1 MNGIINFHKPKGMTS
16 HDAVYYFRRLL
27 KIKKIG
33 HTGTL
38 DPDATG
44 VLPICIGKA
53 TRVSEYLLNADKEY
67 IGSLV
72 LGSETD
78 TQDSSGEVLFTS
90 NLTVDEEEIKNSF
103 SKFTGKLSQIPPM
116 YSAVRH
122 NGKKLYE
129 LAREGKVVERKPRD
143 INIYQLDILN
153 IEDDN
158 RKINFY
164 TKCSRGT
171 YIRTL
176 CNDIGRDLGTYGHMS
191 DLKRVGVG
199 QFKIE
204 DSFTMDY
211 LNNLSLD
218 QISQLIMPIDTALDS
233 LDKILVKNNY
243 YKQLVNGVVVPVDS
257 KEVDLTSNYRV
268 YCDHKFIG
276 IGKVII
282 ENNEQFIKMDKV
294 FI

>member
-1 MNGIINFHKPKGMTS
+1 MNGIINFNKPKGMTS

-44 VLPICIGKA
+44 VLPICIGKG

-67 IGSLV
+67 IGCLT

-78 TQDSSGEVLFTS
+78 TQDSSGNVILS
-90 NLTVDEEEIKNSF
+90 SDLSVNEEDIINSF
-103 SKFTGKLSQIPPM
+103 EKFKGKSSQIPPM

-129 LAREGKVVERKPRD
+129 LAREGKIVERKPRY
-143 INIYQLDILN
+143 INIYDLKILDI
-153 IEDDN
+153 EDN
-158 RKINFY
+158 KKISFY

-176 CNDIGRDLGTYGHMS
+176 CNDIGRDLKTYGHMS

-199 QFKIE
+199 KFDIK
-204 DSFTMDY
+204 DSLSMEY
-211 LNNLSLD
+211 LNNLS
-218 QISQLIMPIDTALDS
+218 IEEIKELIMPIDMALDGLGKIEVHKS
-233 LDKILVKNNY
+233 LYNKII
-243 YKQLVNGVVVPVDS
+243 NGVIVPVESID
-257 KEVDLTSNYRV
+257 VNLDDRYRI
-268 YCDHKFIG
+268 YCDNKFIG
-276 IGKVII
+276 IGNII
-282 ENNEQFIKMDKV
+282 IKESNKFIKMDKV

>member
-27 KIKKIG
+27 KMKKIG

-44 VLPICIGKA
+44 VLPICIGKG

-67 IGSLV
+67 IGCLI

-78 TQDSSGEVLFTS
+78 TQDSSGEVLFS
-90 NLTVDEEEIKNSF
+90 SHVTVSEEDIFNSF
-103 SKFTGKLSQIPPM
+103 NKFKGRLSQIPPM

-122 NGKKLYE
+122 KGRKLYE

-143 INIYQLDILN
+143 INIYELKILSVEN
-153 IEDDN
+153 NN
-158 RKINFY
+158 RKIVFY

-176 CNDIGRDLGTYGHMS
+176 CNDIGRDLGTYGHMG

-199 QFKIE
+199 EFKID
-204 DSFTMDY
+204 DSLSMDY
-211 LNNLSLD
+211 LNDLTID
-218 QISQLIMPIDTALDS
+218 EVKKHIMPIDAALDC
-233 LDKILVKNNY
+233 LDKIEINKTY
-243 YKQLVNGVVVPVDS
+243 YKQITNGVLVPIDF
-257 KEVDLTSNYRV
+257 KDIDNDSNYRV
-268 YCDHKFIG
+268 YCDDIFIG
-276 IGKVII
+276 IGKII
-282 ENNEQFIKMDKV
+282 IKDNEQFVKMDKV

>member
-1 MNGIINFHKPKGMTS
+1 MNGIINFNKPKNMTS

-27 KIKKIG
+27 SIKKIG

-44 VLPICIGKA
+44 VLPICIGKG

-67 IGSLV
+67 IGCLT
-72 LGSETD
+72 LGTETD
-78 TQDSSGEVLFTS
+78 TQDSSGNVLFS
-90 NLTVDEEEIKNSF
+90 SDLEVNEEDIISSF
-103 SKFTGKLSQIPPM
+103 NKFKGRHSQLPPM

-143 INIYQLDILN
+143 INIYELKILN
-153 IEDDN
+153 IEDN
-158 RKINFY
+158 KRIQFY

-176 CNDIGRDLGTYGHMS
+176 CNDIGRDLKTYGHMS

-199 QFKIE
+199 KFKIE
-204 DSFTMDY
+204 NSFTMEY
-211 LNNLSLD
+211 LNALSMD
-218 QISQLIMPIDTALDS
+218 EIKKLIMPVDLALDS
-233 LDKILVKNNY
+233 LDKVEVEKGYFNKIINGVIVPIESIEIDKNN
-243 YKQLVNGVVVPVDS
+243 S
-257 KEVDLTSNYRV
+257 FRV
-268 YCDHKFIG
+268 YCDRKFIG
-276 IGKVII
+276 IGKII
-282 ENNEQFIKMDKV
+282 IKENKEFIKMDKV

>member
-1 MNGIINFHKPKGMTS
+1 MNGIINFNKPKGMTS

-27 KIKKIG
+27 KMKKIG

-44 VLPICIGKA
+44 VLPICIGKG

-67 IGSLV
+67 VGCLT

-78 TQDSSGEVLFTS
+78 TQDSSGKVLFS
-90 NLTVDEEEIKNSF
+90 SDLRVREEDIINSF
-103 SKFTGKLSQIPPM
+103 DKFKGESSQIPPM

-143 INIYQLDILN
+143 INIYELKILK
-153 IEDDN
+153 IEDN
-158 RKINFY
+158 KRISFY

-176 CNDIGRDLGTYGHMS
+176 CNDIGRDLKTYGHMS

-199 QFKIE
+199 QFNIKN
-204 DSFTMDY
+204 SLTMEY
-211 LNNLSLD
+211 LNNLSID
-218 QISQLIMPIDTALDS
+218 EIHSLIMPIDMALDS
-233 LDKILVKNNY
+233 LDKIEIHKSFY
-243 YKQLVNGVVVPVDS
+243 DKIINGVIVPVESMNTNLND
-257 KEVDLTSNYRV
+257 NYRV
-268 YCDHKFIG
+268 YCDNKFIG
-276 IGKVII
+276 IGKII
-282 ENNEQFIKMDKV
+282 IKSHQEFIKMDKV

>member
-1 MNGIINFHKPKGMTS
+1 MNGVINFNKPKGMTS

-44 VLPICIGKA
+44 VLPICIGKG

-67 IGSLV
+67 IGELT
-72 LGSETD
+72 LGAETD
-78 TQDSSGEVLFTS
+78 TQDGSGEVLNTS
-90 NLTVDEEEIKNSF
+90 TLIVNEEAIVNSF
-103 SKFTGKLSQIPPM
+103 SKFKGESSQIPPM
-116 YSAVRH
+116 YSAVRYK
-122 NGKKLYE
+122 GKKLYE
-129 LAREGKVVERKPRD
+129 LAREGKVVERNPRG
-143 INIYQLDILN
+143 IKIYELKILDIK
-153 IEDDN
+153 DN
-158 RKINFY
+158 KKITFY

-199 QFKIE
+199 KFKIE
-204 DSFTMDY
+204 DSLSMEY
-211 LNNLSLD
+211 LNNLNID
-218 QISQLIMPIDTALDS
+218 EINKLIMPIDMALDS
-233 LDKILVKNNY
+233 LDKIIIDKNYFN
-243 YKQLVNGVVVPVDS
+243 QIINGVIVPLES
-257 KEVDLTSNYRV
+257 KDINMNKNYRI
-268 YCDHKFIG
+268 YCNDRFIG
-276 IGKVII
+276 IGKII
-282 ENNEQFIKMDKV
+282 IKDDTEFIKMDKV

>member
-1 MNGIINFHKPKGMTS
+1 MNGIINFNKPKGMTS

-27 KIKKIG
+27 KTKKVG

-44 VLPICIGKA
+44 VLPICIGKG

-67 IGSLV
+67 VGCLT

-78 TQDSSGEVLFTS
+78 TQDSSGKVIFSSSLIVS
-90 NLTVDEEEIKNSF
+90 EEDIVNSF
-103 SKFTGKLSQIPPM
+103 NKFKGKSSQIPPM

-122 NGKKLYE
+122 NGKRLYE

-143 INIYQLDILN
+143 INIYELN
-153 IEDDN
+153 ILGIEDN
-158 RKINFY
+158 KNIRFY

-176 CNDIGRDLGTYGHMS
+176 CNDIGRDLETYGHMS

-199 QFKIE
+199 QFNIE
-204 DSFTMDY
+204 DSLSMEY
-211 LNNLSLD
+211 LNNLS
-218 QISQLIMPIDTALDS
+218 ISEIQDYIMPMDMALDS
-233 LDKILVKNNY
+233 LDKIEIHKSFFN
-243 YKQLVNGVVVPVDS
+243 KIINGVIVPVESMNINMND
-257 KEVDLTSNYRV
+257 KYRI
-268 YCDHKFIG
+268 YCDNKFIG
-276 IGKVII
+276 VGQIVMK
-282 ENNEQFIKMDKV
+282 ENKEFIKMNKV

>member
-1 MNGIINFHKPKGMTS
+1 MNGIINFNKPKGMTS

-44 VLPICIGKA
+44 VLPICIGKG

-67 IGSLV
+67 VGCLT

-78 TQDSSGEVLFTS
+78 TQDSSGKVLFS
-90 NLTVDEEEIKNSF
+90 SDLRVREEDIINSF
-103 SKFTGKLSQIPPM
+103 DKFKGESSQIPPM

-143 INIYQLDILN
+143 INIYELKILK
-153 IEDDN
+153 IEDN
-158 RKINFY
+158 KRISFY

-176 CNDIGRDLGTYGHMS
+176 CNDIGRDLKTYGHMS

-199 QFKIE
+199 QFNIKN
-204 DSFTMDY
+204 SLTMEY
-211 LNNLSLD
+211 LNNLSID
-218 QISQLIMPIDTALDS
+218 EIHSLIMPIDMALDS
-233 LDKILVKNNY
+233 LDKIEIHKSFY
-243 YKQLVNGVVVPVDS
+243 DKIINGVIVPVESMNTNLND
-257 KEVDLTSNYRV
+257 NYRV
-268 YCDHKFIG
+268 YCDNKFIG
-276 IGKVII
+276 IGKII
-282 ENNEQFIKMDKV
+282 IKSHQEFIKMDKV

>member
-1 MNGIINFHKPKGMTS
+1 MNGIINFNKPKGMTS

-44 VLPICIGKA
+44 VLPICIGKG

-67 IGSLV
+67 IGCLT

-78 TQDSSGEVLFTS
+78 TQDSSGEVTFFS
-90 NLTVDEEEIKNSF
+90 DLTVNEDDIINSF
-103 SKFTGKLSQIPPM
+103 KKFKGKSSQIPPM

-143 INIYQLDILN
+143 INIYELDILN
-153 IEDDN
+153 IVDN
-158 RKINFY
+158 KKINFY

-176 CNDIGRDLGTYGHMS
+176 CNDIGRDLATYGHMS

-199 QFKIE
+199 QFKLE
-204 DSFTMDY
+204 NSLSMDY
-211 LNNLSLD
+211 LNDLSID
-218 QISQLIMPIDTALDS
+218 EIKDLIMPIDVALDS
-233 LDKILVKNNY
+233 LNKIEIDNSLFNKII
-243 YKQLVNGVVVPVDS
+243 NGVVIPIES
-257 KEVDLTSNYRV
+257 KDFDLDNNYRV
-268 YCDHKFIG
+268 YCSNKFIG
-276 IGKVII
+276 IGKVIKKSNQ
-282 ENNEQFIKMDKV
+282 EFIKMYKV